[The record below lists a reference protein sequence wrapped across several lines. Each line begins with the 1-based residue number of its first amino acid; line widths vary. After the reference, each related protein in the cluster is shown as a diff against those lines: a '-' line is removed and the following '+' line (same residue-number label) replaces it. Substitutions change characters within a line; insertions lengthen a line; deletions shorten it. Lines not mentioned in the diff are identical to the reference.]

1 MLNYQGDAMFQFNQ
15 MIVKERNNMNYMYG
29 KFVFVIFFFALG
41 ICSLVLPGNMLYAQ
55 STTLKLP
62 TAANTSTFTVTDS
75 SNTAL
80 MKMFGDGGFYLK
92 GTLNTGAVPI
102 EGAGTRLLW
111 YPKQAAFRA
120 GGVTGTQWDDSNIGQ
135 YSVALGTDTK
145 ASGWNGSVAMGNST
159 TASGITST
167 ALGGGTTASGSYS
180 TATGYQTTAS
190 ANYSTAMGY
199 QTTASGDY
207 SAAMGTATTAS
218 GLLSTSM
225 GFQTIASGDY
235 STAVGFLTIASG
247 NYSTAMG
254 NHVSTNGY
262 AGAFII
268 GDKSTGAATH
278 ISSAANEMTMRF
290 AGGYRLFTNSAANL
304 GVSLAGGGSSWNTI
318 SDSTKKTNFLKA
330 DGEYFL
336 SSLSKLK
343 LGSWNYKT
351 QNVKQFRHY
360 GPMAQE
366 IFHYFGNDG
375 IGTIGN
381 DTTLATADMDGIMM
395 ICLQALEKEVR
406 SQKSE
411 VRNQRQENDE
421 LKEEVKNLKQELELQ
436 KETITALQ
444 NKFSQFKN
452 TLSVVSDPRAAASYA
467 ISSENNG
474 GKK

>member
-1 MLNYQGDAMFQFNQ
+1 MRHILT
-15 MIVKERNNMNYMYG
+15 IVI
-29 KFVFVIFFFALG
+29 VAFAAS
-41 ICSLVLPGNMLYAQ
+41 IAFAQ
-55 STTLKLP
+55 STSIKLP
-62 TAANTSTFTVTDS
+62 SMSNTSDLTVTDS
-75 SNTAL
+75 SSNAL
-80 MKMFGDGGFYLK
+80 MKLFGDGGLYMK
-92 GTLNTGAVPI
+92 GTLNTGAIPI
-102 EGAGTRLLW
+102 EGAGTRLSW
-111 YPKQAAFRA
+111 YPRQAAFRA
-120 GGVTGTQWDDSNIGQ
+120 GGVSGTQWDDSNIGQ
-135 YSVALGTDTK
+135 YSIALGTDTK
-145 ASGWNGSVAMGNST
+145 ASGWNGSVAIGNST

-235 STAVGFLTIASG
+235 STAVGFLTTASG

-254 NHVSTNGY
+254 SHVSTNGH

-343 LGSWNYKT
+343 LGSWNYKS
-351 QNVKQFRHY
+351 QEAKHFRHY

-366 IFHYFGNDG
+366 IFRYFGSDG

-381 DTTLATADMDGIMM
+381 DTTLASADMDGIMM
-395 ICLQALEKEVR
+395 ICLQALEMRTEDLKTANEKITGLQNEVT
-406 SQKSE
+406 S
-411 VRNQRQENDE
+411 
-421 LKEEVKNLKQELELQ
+421 LKQELQ
-436 KETITALQ
+436 AQRETTAALR
-444 NKFSQFKN
+444 NEFSQLKQA
-452 TLSVVSDPRAAASYA
+452 VAALGNPQQRIDNAEYT
-467 ISSENNG
+467 ENNG
-474 GKK
+474 GGK